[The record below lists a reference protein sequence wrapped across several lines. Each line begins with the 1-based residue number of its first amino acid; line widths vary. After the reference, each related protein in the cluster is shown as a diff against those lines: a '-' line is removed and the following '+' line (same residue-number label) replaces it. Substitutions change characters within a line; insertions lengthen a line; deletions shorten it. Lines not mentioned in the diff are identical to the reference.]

1 MARPSSTPPSSSSDS
16 AELWQNLKSA
26 IANSS
31 GFRSWR
37 SEQPADLLETTPLDP
52 LVRLYLRETL
62 ETLAY

>member
-1 MARPSSTPPSSSSDS
+1 MASPSSTPPSPASES
-16 AELWQNLKSA
+16 AELWQKLKSA
-26 IANSS
+26 IADSS
-31 GFRSWR
+31 GFCSWQ